1 MNFAPPMDR
10 PETAWGGLWL
20 SFKRHL
26 RFLKETGFVD
36 EADRLT
42 PDGQWA
48 SNLRLDQPLLIAEA
62 IRKGR
67 FTIYHPAEL
76 AGGLAPFVWDR
87 GQEIELK
94 VEGILDLHG
103 IETVFYRLLN
113 HIEVMRIL
121 KEKRGFESSP
131 ILFCQPPP
139 CSCGQGESRGK
150 NSSISW
156 LRTREIWHRSSCG
169 PQTISGRVADLRESH
184 PRLASVAGKA
194 IDLILRE
201 PVYIL

>member
-1 MNFAPPMDR
+1 MDQSDIS
-10 PETAWGGLWL
+10 WGGLWP

-42 PDGQWA
+42 PDGRWA

-62 IRKGR
+62 IRKGA
-67 FTIYHPAEL
+67 FHDITPAEL

-87 GQEIELK
+87 GQEMELK
-94 VEGILDLHG
+94 AEGLLDLSR
-103 IETVFYRLLN
+103 IEAVFYRLLS
-113 HIEVMRIL
+113 HTEEMRTL
-121 KEKRGFESSP
+121 KNKRGFQSPP
-131 ILFCQPPP
+131 ILFWPAAALFMWA
-139 CSCGQGESRGK
+139 RGVP
-150 NSSISW
+150 W
-156 LRTREIWHRSSCG
+156 EELLRLVAADEGDMASLIMRTADHLR
-169 PQTISGRVADLRESH
+169 QVADLRETH
-184 PRLASVAGKA
+184 PELAFVAVQA